1 MWSCVLLLIGVVVGG
16 VLGWIGHVIK
26 ARTPTKDHSRTLAD
40 NEQTRRDARRAEDL
54 ETFRWAAELAVSS
67 DEGKRR
73 LGVDQLKH
81 LVRSKNLYA
90 EDLYQVRVAIGSA
103 LSPTLDAIASDE
115 DSQVRLDAPRA
126 EEEQR

>member
-1 MWSCVLLLIGVVVGG
+1 
-16 VLGWIGHVIK
+16 
-26 ARTPTKDHSRTLAD
+26 LAD

-67 DEGKRR
+67 DEGKRK

-103 LSPTLDAIASDE
+103 LSSTLDAIASDE
-115 DSQVRLDAPRA
+115 DCVSRTTP
-126 EEEQR
+126 E